1 MRTVA
6 YSKTFTDQLH
16 VLLRQGYWKFGAR
29 VVSEKRTIVYD
40 TIDDHLAH
48 FPGTG
53 IPDKRLD
60 LMSYAIS
67 RTPFVVLYDFDDDDL
82 RLHFVVHKRA
92 DRRKIDPADIQW

>member
-1 MRTVA
+1 MRTVV
-6 YSKTFTDQLH
+6 YSKTFIDQLH
-16 VLLRQGYWKFGAR
+16 ALLQQGYWKFGAR
-29 VVSEKRTIVYD
+29 VVLEKRTIVYD

-53 IPDKRLD
+53 ISDRRLS

-67 RTPFVVLYDFDDDDL
+67 RTPFVVLYDFDDEEL

-92 DRRKIDPADIQW
+92 DRRRLDPGDVEW